1 MQRRAAAG
9 AGAAS
14 PDHSGLWQRG
24 NIDNRSHFG
33 SRLIYC
39 FLAHRLYGIQRFTF
53 YLHAYEHLLYFIL
66 IGTSCSLHIHAIKT
80 FRKDELLD
88 NQLIWLHMY

>member
-39 FLAHRLYGIQRFTF
+39 FLEHRLQGFIGLH
-53 YLHAYEHLLYFIL
+53 LHAYEHLLYFIYY
-66 IGTSCSLHIHAIKT
+66 SLVRPVVYI
-80 FRKDELLD
+80 F
-88 NQLIWLHMY
+88 MP